1 MPRPRYPSDDV
12 DKLMLRFPIG
22 MRPQLET
29 RAKANF
35 RSMNSEVISILAN
48 ALGDE
53 GQPATGE
60 SLQATAPAA
69 GPIEPALQG
78 GPEVH
83 G

>member
-1 MPRPRYPSDDV
+1 MPD
-12 DKLMLRFPIG
+12 G
-22 MRPQLET
+22 MRA
-29 RAKANF
+29 RIAAAAKRNH
-35 RSMNSEVISILAN
+35 RSMNSEIIMILAN

-69 GPIEPALQG
+69 GHSKAALQG
-78 GPEVH
+78 GSATH